1 MPKWENTLK
10 NKKMN
15 LKKKL
20 LTLDIIVLLA
30 IAVFSLIINELNLQK
45 EAVKF
50 CIPIMLTV
58 YYIGRY
64 LPLHL
69 IKKELKK

>member
-1 MPKWENTLK
+1 
-10 NKKMN
+10 MN

-20 LTLDIIVLLA
+20 LTLDIIVLLL
-30 IAVFSLIINELNLQK
+30 IAVFALLINELNLEK
-45 EAVKF
+45 YAFRF

-64 LPLHL
+64 LPLQL